1 LKSARPVVTWPLDFE
16 KQQPEHFMSQHRSL
30 KGASTITAKR
40 NVLKRFERVE
50 LLKKRGQ
57 FKEGMKVIGLPKTKP
72 DA

>member
-1 LKSARPVVTWPLDFE
+1 
-16 KQQPEHFMSQHRSL
+16 MSQHRSL

-40 NVLKRFERVE
+40 NVLKRFERVA

-57 FKEGMKVIGLPKTKP
+57 FKEGMKVLGLPKTKP